1 MEQTVTKPKYARLQE
16 QYITKFRDELKSEL
30 SLKSIMEVP
39 KIEKIVINVGVGEA
53 TKNPKLIDGVVE
65 ELRLITGQEPVK
77 TRAKNSIA
85 GFKLRENVI
94 IGCKVTLRGKRMYEF
109 FDRLVNIALP
119 RVRDFQGLSLKS
131 FDKFGNY
138 TFGIKEQ
145 IIFPEISFDKVD
157 RIHGMDIILN
167 IKSKGKEHSKAL
179 LEKFNF
185 PFKRQR

>member
-1 MEQTVTKPKYARLQE
+1 MTKPKYARLQE
-16 QYITKFRDELKSEL
+16 LYNDKFKSELKEEL

-65 ELRLITGQEPVK
+65 ELRLIAGQEPVK
-77 TRAKNSIA
+77 TKAKTSIA
-85 GFKLRENVI
+85 GFKLRENVV
-94 IGCKVTLRGKRMYEF
+94 IGAKVTLRGKKMYEF

-119 RVRDFQGLSLKS
+119 RVRDFQGLSVKS

-138 TFGIKEQ
+138 SFGIKEQ

-157 RIHGMDIILN
+157 RIHGMDIIIN
-167 IKSKGKEHSKAL
+167 IKSRGKDDSKAL